1 MHYHIRLYLLYNTW
15 LKLLKKREKRER
27 SKKFLSKKLLEE
39 VYKLEREDLILN
51 KFIGIIF
58 NLVTLLE
65 KEEEN

>member
-1 MHYHIRLYLLYNTW
+1 MYYHIRLYLLYNTW